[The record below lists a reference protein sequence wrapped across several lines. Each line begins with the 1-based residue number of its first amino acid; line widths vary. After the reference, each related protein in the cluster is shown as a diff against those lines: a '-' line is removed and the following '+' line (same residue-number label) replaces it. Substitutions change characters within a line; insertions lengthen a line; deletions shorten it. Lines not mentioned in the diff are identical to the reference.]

1 MLNDNIPVG
10 YGANII
16 HQGPAKIVFKAETAN
31 PTAQQRSFSFQMNV
45 TGEEQN
51 IKIVQEGSTLN
62 VGSAISLEAASGS
75 EGQSS
80 FTLTKGL
87 NWRALLSD
95 GWLSWAS
102 GDLATSGDEAT
113 GGEQI
118 LKVKAASSNPYAS
131 ARTGSITVEGGEI
144 GKDAGLKK
152 TISVSQAESTI
163 TCPTQ
168 PVEISA
174 EGANDASSFFTATSD
189 LPWKTAVTEP
199 NGWLTLTGQTTGTT
213 TTNPQNVVFNVPVNP
228 NSEERTG
235 AIIVRVGDESK
246 GPNG

>member
-1 MLNDNIPVG
+1 MKRRRLLPP
-10 YGANII
+10 
-16 HQGPAKIVFKAETAN
+16 H
-31 PTAQQRSFSFQMNV
+31 S
-45 TGEEQN
+45 GEEQN

-152 TISVSQAESTI
+152 TISALPTFKVDPSCTI
-163 TCPTQ
+163 LIFCSS
-168 PVEISA
+168 PVTFI
-174 EGANDASSFFTATSD
+174 
-189 LPWKTAVTEP
+189 
-199 NGWLTLTGQTTGTT
+199 
-213 TTNPQNVVFNVPVNP
+213 
-228 NSEERTG
+228 
-235 AIIVRVGDESK
+235 
-246 GPNG
+246 